1 MTSKSD
7 ATITFKIDFD
17 RQTDLLRAA
26 SRAVG
31 FLSAVT
37 IPEHNR
43 KHADEIVTDLRAAVA
58 AVTSTQK
65 VAA

>member
-1 MTSKSD
+1 MKSD
-7 ATITFKIDFD
+7 AAITFKIDYD

-31 FLSAVT
+31 FLDAVT

-43 KHADEIVTDLRAAVA
+43 KHADEIVARLRAAVEA
-58 AVTSTQK
+58 AIAAQK